1 MAKVDIAGLLTGIG
15 SAPIDPMAGATPF
28 EMQRQLQREFGG
40 TMRKAA
46 GDLFGIE
53 TRTPQEQAQAA
64 LAQLD
69 PSKKEDR
76 GKIIQIV
83 SRIDPSRVPALR
95 EAFTLRDTQEAKSS
109 GLRNATK
116 KAIIQKYGEEREDLL
131 ALADQG
137 LSLKDIDSFA
147 ETDAEDRYKVVGN
160 NVLDITT
167 GKFLPPPP
175 GTKKGGYTVSK
186 FFDPEKNANVV
197 QFLDKEDPTK
207 VLREVLDV
215 VDTKGETATIAKIRK
230 ESLDNAFEAA
240 TAAREATRVAN
251 EFEKVANQIS
261 SGALATVEEQFK
273 ALAGLQDETTLLR
286 LSANRLRLG
295 RAIENLPQGPATDKD
310 VALVLA
316 GELPDNAAP
325 ETVVSY
331 ARGLAKLA
339 RREQEYFNKEA
350 TWLDLYGNQ
359 RGFSSQIQKEALE
372 ETLASIPAD
381 AIAQLEADPTPQNI
395 QFFNQTF
402 GVDYLDIT
410 QKLELANRTL
420 TKLKRGFE

>member
-1 MAKVDIAGLLTGIG
+1 MARTDIAGLLTGIG
-15 SAPIDPMAGATPF
+15 QAPIDPMAGLTY
-28 EMQRQLQREFGG
+28 EQRALARGAQASRGLRRSVGALTG
-40 TMRKAA
+40 A
-46 GDLFGIE
+46 D
-53 TRTPQEQAQAA
+53 TRTTQEKAQEA
-64 LAQLD
+64 LAKLD
-69 PSKKEDR
+69 PTKREDR
-76 GKIIQIV
+76 EKILQIV
-83 SRIDPSRVPALR
+83 SRVNPERVPALR
-95 EAFTLRDTQEAKSS
+95 EEFSRRDAQEAKSS
-109 GLRNATK
+109 GLVTATK

-167 GKFLPPPP
+167 GKYLPPPP

-186 FFDPEKNANVV
+186 IYDPERGANVI
-197 QFLDKEDPTK
+197 QFLDTDDPTI

-215 VDTKGETATIAKIRK
+215 VDTKGETATITKIRK
-230 ESLDNAFEAA
+230 ESLDSAFKAA
-240 TAAREATRVAN
+240 TDAREATRVAN
-251 EFEKVANQIS
+251 EFEKIANQIS
-261 SGALATVEEQFK
+261 SGVLATAEEQVK

-331 ARGLAKLA
+331 ARGLAALA

-350 TWLDLYGNQ
+350 AWLDLYGNQ
-359 RGFSSQIQKEALE
+359 RGFSAQMQKEALE

-381 AIAQLEADPTPQNI
+381 AIAQLEANPTPQNI

-402 GVDYLDIT
+402 GVDYSDIT
-410 QKLELANRTL
+410 EKLELANRTL
-420 TKLKRGFE
+420 TKLKRGF